1 MSSLPDLEVYKA
13 AHECRH
19 QQEDL
24 IKHKPGLKITFAI
37 QPISSNAIRATNS
50 GIDSP
55 LGISEKSHQWF
66 LLMTEWTN
74 HKDEITVR
82 DAARKIVAAAETT
95 AKQNGTFLNFKY
107 SNYSSRDQDPLSTYG
122 VEYLKN

>member
-1 MSSLPDLEVYKA
+1 
-13 AHECRH
+13 
-19 QQEDL
+19 
-24 IKHKPGLKITFAI
+24 
-37 QPISSNAIRATNS
+37 
-50 GIDSP
+50 
-55 LGISEKSHQWF
+55 
-66 LLMTEWTN
+66 MTEWTN